1 LGYQFDDQFFGMVL
15 GENDFIKFN
24 KSKSVLKQ
32 KQPKLKILPKE
43 KKLKGTK
50 NRYYTVPVA
59 PFDSRFI

>member
-1 LGYQFDDQFFGMVL
+1 MVL

-43 KKLKGTK
+43 K
-50 NRYYTVPVA
+50 N
-59 PFDSRFI
+59 